1 MEYKRIVICELC
13 GHRFE
18 VTNKYNRSKRCP
30 ECRRSIR
37 SGIRQKETTNKE
49 KTCVSN
55 LDTLAREAKKYGLTY
70 GKYVGLKRA
79 GYKMMHKHSKKTIT
93 HSWDEWIADL
103 YRIVDAGKERVYTQH
118 QYQNVSDLDALD
130 YR

>member
-30 ECRRSIR
+30 ECRRRIR
-37 SGIRQKETTNKE
+37 SGIRQKETASKE

-79 GYKMMHKHSKKTIT
+79 GYKMVHKHSKETIT

-103 YRIVDAGKERVYTQH
+103 YRIANVGKERGYTQH
-118 QYQNVSDLDALD
+118 QY
-130 YR
+130 